1 MPGSPGPDVPGAPA
15 TLFNQPG
22 ARATVELACPVRCAC
37 LAAIASAALVV
48 PGALVHEAGHA
59 AACLA
64 ENPEAEWTAQIGLD
78 GARAECPGAQNLP
91 ALYASGGLAAAG
103 AALASAAAP
112 QVRRRPFL
120 LAAALATCSWQL
132 LTAAAETLAHTWY
145 MTSGAWPWLMPP
157 VFAAAAALVCFGQRG
172 AAGADPGK
180 TRSRPSNVYKSI
192 GEAAPYDGPL

>member
-1 MPGSPGPDVPGAPA
+1 M
-15 TLFNQPG
+15 Q
-22 ARATVELACPVRCAC
+22 LACPARCAC

-48 PGALVHEAGHA
+48 PSALAHEAGHA

-64 ENPEAEWTAQIGLD
+64 ENPAAEWTAEIGLD

-91 ALYASGGLAAAG
+91 ALYASGGLAAA
-103 AALASAAAP
+103 AASLAPVAAP

-145 MTSGAWPWLMPP
+145 LTSGAWPWLMPP
-157 VFAAAAALVCFGQRG
+157 VFAAFAALVCFGR
-172 AAGADPGK
+172 ARRRPGSPEN
-180 TRSRPSNVYKSI
+180 TIPPI
-192 GEAAPYDGPL
+192 